1 MVWPKATGVLRRRD
15 RFAWRIDG
23 VRSATFGVARLS
35 RPVLLARLRR
45 GRNSSYARRWV
56 TAGHHRLGGDALW
69 HFRETGSG
77 PPLVLL
83 HGIGMSNAAWSAVTP
98 YLESTR
104 RVIAFDIAGFGSTP
118 ALPGGTPPTI
128 PNLVD
133 GLDRSIR
140 EVGLEIPVDLAGL
153 PLEEARCGP
162 CSDRVP
168 GSARHGSALSG
179 SPENSRAEPPAA
191 RAGTG
196 RPDLG
201 RKPEDARGRR
211 VSCGR

>member
-1 MVWPKATGVLRRRD
+1 MWDPIRLANRQFAYRD
-15 RFAWRIDG
+15 G
-23 VRSATFGVARLS
+23 SASPRLS
-35 RPVLLARLRR
+35 RPALPARLRSRTAVTR
-45 GRNSSYARRWV
+45 GDGRSPGITGWGY
-56 TAGHHRLGGDALW
+56 ALW

-118 ALPGGTPPTI
+118 ALPGGTPPTV

-133 GLDRSIR
+133 ALDRSIR
-140 EVGLEIPVDLAGL
+140 ERRSRNPGRPRREFARRHHGARSGDARDRANRRSHLARL
-153 PLEEARCGP
+153 PLEEARRGP

-168 GSARHGSALSG
+168 GPARHG
-179 SPENSRAEPPAA
+179 
-191 RAGTG
+191 
-196 RPDLG
+196 
-201 RKPEDARGRR
+201 RR
-211 VSCGR
+211 TFRVC

>member
-1 MVWPKATGVLRRRD
+1 MSRCVGSDSLGESTVCIPRR
-15 RFAWRIDG
+15 
-23 VRSATFGVARLS
+23 FGVAQPVTSGPS
-35 RPVLLARLRR
+35 RSSTEQD
-45 GRNSSYARRWV
+45 SSYARRM
-56 TAGHHRLGGDALW
+56 ADRRASPDGGYALW

-140 EVGLEIPVDLAGL
+140 ERRSRNPGRPRREFARRHHGARSGDARDRANRRSHLAGL
-153 PLEEARCGP
+153 PLEEARRGP

-168 GSARHGSALSG
+168 GPARHGSA
-179 SPENSRAEPPAA
+179 
-191 RAGTG
+191 TF
-196 RPDLG
+196 
-201 RKPEDARGRR
+201 R
-211 VSCGR
+211 VC